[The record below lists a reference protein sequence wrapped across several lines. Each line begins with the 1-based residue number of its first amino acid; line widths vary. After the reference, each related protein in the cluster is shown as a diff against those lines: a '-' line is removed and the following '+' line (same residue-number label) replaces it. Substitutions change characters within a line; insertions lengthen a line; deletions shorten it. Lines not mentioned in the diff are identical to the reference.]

1 MSYMPELSG
10 AGVSPEE
17 YRNFLVAHK
26 ANTGVALDFDTCLE
40 LVRQEKLKTHY
51 FTVIHPNGE
60 TCGHKHTD
68 SYEANNCLC
77 DMPQR
82 NTQNYWFEII
92 GVKKSI
98 PPSEI
103 KPCFDR
109 YEKST
114 RKDNCSFEEFLNEA
128 R

>member
-1 MSYMPELSG
+1 MSYMSELSG
-10 AGVSPEE
+10 AGILPKE
-17 YRNFLVAHK
+17 YHDFLLSYNK
-26 ANTGVALDFDTCLE
+26 KTGIALDFDTCLE

-103 KPCFDR
+103 SHVLTVM
-109 YEKST
+109 EKAPTKIIAHLKS
-114 RKDNCSFEEFLNEA
+114 S
-128 R
+128 